1 MSNETIFSE
10 VDEEL
15 RRERLRK
22 LWRQFGPYVIAAA
35 VAVVIAVA
43 INEGWQWWQNS
54 NAARSSDQF
63 YAALELA
70 EAGDV
75 AGAQT
80 ALDGVIASG
89 SGNYPLLAR
98 FRQAAL
104 LGREGNTVEAV
115 AAYDALANADTLPR
129 LRELALILA
138 ANLLV
143 DSGDVAAVTQRVQ
156 GLAVPE
162 NPMRNAAFEA
172 IGLAQY
178 KAGDLNSALATF
190 ETIAADPGVNSEV
203 RQRMQVYI
211 AQLVAEGATTSNP
224 AADAAAATE
233 PVPADPAASPMME
246 APAMVEAPA
255 DPAAAPAAEAPAA
268 TTPAEPAATPAPA
281 EGETT
286 TNGG

>member
-15 RRERLRK
+15 RRERMRK
-22 LWRQFGPYVIAAA
+22 LWRQFGPYIIGAA

-43 INEGWQWWQNS
+43 LNEGWQWWQNS

-80 ALDGVIASG
+80 ALDGVVASG
-89 SGNYPLLAR
+89 SGNYPLLAQ
-98 FRQAAL
+98 FRKAAL
-104 LGREGNTVEAV
+104 LGRDGKTAEAV
-115 AAYDALANADTLPR
+115 AAYDALANTASQPR
-129 LRELALILA
+129 LRELALILS

-143 DSGDVAAVTQRVQ
+143 DSGDLAGVQQRVQ

-162 NPMRNAAFEA
+162 NPMRNAALEA
-172 IGLAQY
+172 IGLTQY
-178 KAGDLNSALATF
+178 KAGDINGALSTF
-190 ETIAADPGVNSEV
+190 ETIAADATTSSEV
-203 RQRMQVYI
+203 RQRVQIYI
-211 AQLVAEGATTSNP
+211 AQLVAEGATTADP
-224 AADAAAATE
+224 AADAAAAAE
-233 PVPADPAASPMME
+233 PVPADPTASPMME
-246 APAMVEAPA
+246 APPMMDAPA
-255 DPAAAPAAEAPAA
+255 EAAPAA
-268 TTPAEPAATPAPA
+268 PAET
-281 EGETT
+281 TT

>member
-15 RRERLRK
+15 RRERMRK
-22 LWRQFGPYVIAAA
+22 LWRQFGPYIIGAA

-43 INEGWQWWQNS
+43 LNEGWQWWQNS

-80 ALDGVIASG
+80 ALDGVVASG
-89 SGNYPLLAR
+89 SGNYPLLAQ
-98 FRQAAL
+98 FRKAAL
-104 LGREGNTVEAV
+104 LGRDGKTAEAV
-115 AAYDALANADTLPR
+115 AAYDALANTASQPR
-129 LRELALILA
+129 LRELALILS

-143 DSGDVAAVTQRVQ
+143 DSGDLAGVQQRVQ

-162 NPMRNAAFEA
+162 NPMRNAALEA
-172 IGLAQY
+172 IGLTQY
-178 KAGDLNSALATF
+178 KAGDINGALSTF
-190 ETIAADPGVNSEV
+190 ETIAADATTSSEV
-203 RQRMQVYI
+203 RQRVQIYI
-211 AQLVAEGATTSNP
+211 AQLVAEGATTADP
-224 AADAAAATE
+224 AADAAAAAE
-233 PVPADPAASPMME
+233 PVPADPTADAAAAAEPVPADPTASPMME
-246 APAMVEAPA
+246 APPMMDAPA
-255 DPAAAPAAEAPAA
+255 EAAPAA
-268 TTPAEPAATPAPA
+268 PAET
-281 EGETT
+281 TT

>member
-15 RRERLRK
+15 RRERMRK
-22 LWRQFGPYVIAAA
+22 LWRQFGPYIIGAA

-43 INEGWQWWQNS
+43 LNEGWQWWQNS

-80 ALDGVIASG
+80 ALDGVVASG
-89 SGNYPLLAR
+89 SGNYPLLAQ
-98 FRQAAL
+98 FRKAAL
-104 LGREGNTVEAV
+104 LGRDGKTAEAV
-115 AAYDALANADTLPR
+115 AAYDALANTASQPR
-129 LRELALILA
+129 LRELALILS

-143 DSGDVAAVTQRVQ
+143 DSGDLAGVQQRVQ

-162 NPMRNAAFEA
+162 NPMRNAALEA
-172 IGLAQY
+172 IGLTQY
-178 KAGDLNSALATF
+178 KAGDINAALSTF
-190 ETIAADPGVNSEV
+190 ETIAADATTSSEV
-203 RQRMQVYI
+203 RQRVQIYI
-211 AQLVAEGATTSNP
+211 AQLVAEGATTADP
-224 AADAAAATE
+224 AADAAAAAE
-233 PVPADPAASPMME
+233 PVPADPTASPMME
-246 APAMVEAPA
+246 APPMMDAPA
-255 DPAAAPAAEAPAA
+255 EAAPAAPAAE
-268 TTPAEPAATPAPA
+268 PAPA
-281 EGETT
+281 ETTT

>member
-15 RRERLRK
+15 RRERMRK
-22 LWRQFGPYVIAAA
+22 LWRQFGPYIIGAA

-43 INEGWQWWQNS
+43 LNEGWQWWQNS

-80 ALDGVIASG
+80 ALDGVVASG
-89 SGNYPLLAR
+89 SGNYPLLAQ
-98 FRQAAL
+98 FRKAAL
-104 LGREGNTVEAV
+104 LGRDGKTAEAV
-115 AAYDALANADTLPR
+115 AAYDALANTASQPR
-129 LRELALILA
+129 LRELALILS

-143 DSGDVAAVTQRVQ
+143 DSGDLAGVQQRVQ

-162 NPMRNAAFEA
+162 NPMRNAALEA
-172 IGLAQY
+172 IGLTQY
-178 KAGDLNSALATF
+178 RAGDINGALSTF
-190 ETIAADPGVNSEV
+190 ETIAADATTSSEV
-203 RQRMQVYI
+203 RQRVQIYI
-211 AQLVAEGATTSNP
+211 AQLVAEGATTDDP
-224 AADAAAATE
+224 AADAAAAAE
-233 PVPADPAASPMME
+233 PVPADPTASPMME
-246 APAMVEAPA
+246 APPMMDAPA
-255 DPAAAPAAEAPAA
+255 EAAPAAPAAE
-268 TTPAEPAATPAPA
+268 PAPA
-281 EGETT
+281 ETNT